1 MSTKVRRFDWAIKK
15 LLRDKANFVILEG
28 FLSVVLNQQI
38 KIIEILESESNQETE
53 NDKFNKVD
61 LLVKNENNEFIIIE
75 IQNNKEYDY
84 FQRMLY
90 GTSKVITEHLTKG
103 ESYSNVKKIYSIT
116 VAYFDLGQG
125 KDYVYYGKTEFTGI
139 HSNEILELS
148 EKQVKLFEK
157 NNVKEIYPEYYIIKA
172 DKFDNNKVSDKLDEW
187 IYFLKNS
194 EIPDSFTAPG
204 LQEAKETLA
213 EIKMT
218 ESERIEYEKFN
229 KRLRDIASENFTK
242 EADYK
247 FALEEKYEQGIE
259 KGKLSEKIE
268 TAKLSIKNGL
278 ENRTIS
284 IITGLTIEE
293 IEKVRT
299 EINNEK
305 H

>member
-1 MSTKVRRFDWAIKK
+1 MSTKVIRFDWAIKK

-28 FLSVVLNQQI
+28 FLSVVLNQDVR
-38 KIIEILESESNQETE
+38 IIEILESESNQETE

-61 LLVKNENNEFIIIE
+61 LLVKNQAGELIIIE
-75 IQNNKEYDY
+75 VQNNKEYDY

-90 GTSKVITEHLTKG
+90 GTSKVITEHLNKG
-103 ESYSNVKKIYSIT
+103 ESYSKVKKVYAIT

-125 KDYVYYGKTEFTGI
+125 TDYVYYGKTEFIGI
-139 HSNEILELS
+139 HSNERLELS
-148 EKQVKLFEK
+148 EKQVQLFEK
-157 NNVKEIYPEYYIIKA
+157 NTIQEIYPEYYIIKA
-172 DKFDNNKVSDKLDEW
+172 DKFDNSKISDKLDEW

-204 LQEAKETLA
+204 LKEAKETLA

-218 ESERIEYEKFN
+218 ESERIAYEKFN

-242 EADYK
+242 QADIN

-259 KGKLSEKIE
+259 QGIYKS
-268 TAKLSIKNGL
+268 AKLGIEKGYSNEI
-278 ENRTIS
+278 IS
-284 IITGLTIEE
+284 DMTGLTIEE
-293 IEKVRT
+293 IEKLR
-299 EINNEK
+299 K